1 GARGSLDLDR
11 HTMPRVVHVP
21 LEIPHRGRISRLAG
35 TARILRTNDDLLP
48 ARAKAQGCLPKS
60 PRPGVR
66 IAHQPRG
73 LPVHSAV
80 GGHLYPRD
88 LATAGKR
95 IPRGRKMPGPET
107 LTLPGSTDA
116 RAYPLP
122 ATPPPGTPPSRPRSP
137 LRRHPRGFRL
147 RWAARRAVPGG
158 GSPRTGAWRSQ
169 STGQTPAAGTPA
181 TAGVRDRPDPSP
193 PGGRERDRR

>member
-1 GARGSLDLDR
+1 
-11 HTMPRVVHVP
+11 MPRVVHVP

-95 IPRGRKMPGPET
+95 IPRGRKLTGGPV
-107 LTLPGSTDA
+107 S
-116 RAYPLP
+116 
-122 ATPPPGTPPSRPRSP
+122 
-137 LRRHPRGFRL
+137 
-147 RWAARRAVPGG
+147 V
-158 GSPRTGAWRSQ
+158 
-169 STGQTPAAGTPA
+169 TPAFQSAVCARTL
-181 TAGVRDRPDPSP
+181 
-193 PGGRERDRR
+193 GGKSLYACA

>member
-1 GARGSLDLDR
+1 PRSAPATCPWRPAPTNTTAYDDCTGARGSLHHDR

-73 LPVHSAV
+73 LP
-80 GGHLYPRD
+80 
-88 LATAGKR
+88 
-95 IPRGRKMPGPET
+95 
-107 LTLPGSTDA
+107 
-116 RAYPLP
+116 
-122 ATPPPGTPPSRPRSP
+122 
-137 LRRHPRGFRL
+137 
-147 RWAARRAVPGG
+147 
-158 GSPRTGAWRSQ
+158 
-169 STGQTPAAGTPA
+169 
-181 TAGVRDRPDPSP
+181 
-193 PGGRERDRR
+193 